1 MRLVWGIVVSI
12 LEDAEDIQRLEVALD
27 DGSRGTAVAYPRM
40 SGRCGVSD
48 RILLNTTAVDMS
60 LGTGGAHFVVA
71 NGRAAD
77 GVALDA
83 PSGGHI
89 MKVRY
94 TPAQIDVLAVEE
106 QDSPH
111 HEVMRS
117 ADSLAGMP
125 VACCG
130 LHSHV
135 PLVAAAIK
143 HAAPDARVAYVMT
156 DGAALPIALSDVV
169 RASRAVGLLDATITC
184 GHAFGGEFEA
194 VNLHSGLLAARHV
207 ARADIAVVAIGPG
220 VVGTATPFG
229 HGGIAQGEALNAVT
243 ALGGLP
249 VAVLRASGADQRVRH
264 RGVSHHTLTALTR
277 VALGRV
283 IVPLPGLPEEI
294 GESVEAALDEAGVWD
309 KHTRVA
315 TRTGRAASPGLRGVE
330 VRTMGR
336 GVDDD
341 PLFFA
346 CAFAAGEAC
355 VMVLH
360 GEITEVDISSD
371 RGGTRT

>member
-1 MRLVWGIVVSI
+1 MRLVWGIALSI
-12 LEDAEDIQRLEVALD
+12 LEDAEDIQRVEVALD
-27 DGSRGTAVAYPRM
+27 DGGHGTAISYPCM
-40 SGRCGVSD
+40 SGRCSVSD
-48 RILLNTTAVDMS
+48 RLLLNTTAVDMS

-71 NGRAAD
+71 NGRTSE
-77 GVALDA
+77 GVAFDA

-94 TPAQIDVLAVEE
+94 TPSQVDVLAVEE
-106 QDSPH
+106 SDSPH
-111 HEVMRS
+111 HEVMQS
-117 ADSLAGMP
+117 ADTLAGMP

-143 HAAPDARVAYVMT
+143 SVAPDARVAYVMT
-156 DGAALPIALSDVV
+156 DGAALPIALSDIV
-169 RASRAVGLLDATITC
+169 RASRAADLLDATITC

-194 VNLHSGLLAARHV
+194 VNLHSALLAARHV
-207 ARADIAVVAIGPG
+207 ANADIAIVAIGPG

-249 VAVLRASGADQRVRH
+249 VAVLRASEADQRVRH
-264 RGVSHHTLTALTR
+264 QGVSHHTLTALTR
-277 VALGRV
+277 IALGSAFV
-283 IVPLPGLPEEI
+283 PVPVLPADLGKIVET
-294 GESVEAALDEAGVWD
+294 ALEDAGVWD
-309 KHTRVA
+309 RHTRVSA
-315 TRTGRAASPGLRGVE
+315 RTRQSASPAMRGVE

-336 GVDDD
+336 GAEDD

-355 VMVLH
+355 VMALR
-360 GEITEVDISSD
+360 GELEAVDVRTD